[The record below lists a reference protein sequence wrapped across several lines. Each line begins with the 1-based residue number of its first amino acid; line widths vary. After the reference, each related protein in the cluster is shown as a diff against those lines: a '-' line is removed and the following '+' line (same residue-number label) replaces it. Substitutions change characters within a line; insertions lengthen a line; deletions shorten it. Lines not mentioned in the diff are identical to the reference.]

1 MFPNEEVPFF
11 LNAQEGGDAGERRD
25 AKEKR
30 YRGIEGECVATER
43 CGVREGVGEEG
54 RQGRVREGGK
64 QERMDLRIIE
74 PRVGEACGDRDTGRG
89 GGRERGG
96 NGWGGGG
103 EGGWVTDKGGSET
116 LRIF

>member
-89 GGRERGG
+89 GGEREVETDGEAEGRGG
-96 NGWGGGG
+96 G
-103 EGGWVTDKGGSET
+103 
-116 LRIF
+116 